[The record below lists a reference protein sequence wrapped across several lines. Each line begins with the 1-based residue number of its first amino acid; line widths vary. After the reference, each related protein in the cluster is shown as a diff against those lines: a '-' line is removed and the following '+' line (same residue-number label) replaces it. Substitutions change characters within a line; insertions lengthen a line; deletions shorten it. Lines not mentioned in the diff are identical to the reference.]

1 MCKWIPIK
9 HSFACGTDV
18 IVSELPKDGEA
29 VFVTCNGTKMR
40 CDTFLILPGGKEDF
54 VVLGIEYVEAWM
66 RFPKP
71 YNPNNL
77 SSLWV
82 PIEHNPN
89 DEQHPVQRIALP
101 NDGERVLI
109 TVNEGFIQTDIF
121 RIKADGTIGFDRV
134 PIDNVTAWMT
144 LPAPYVPRT
153 CGNCRYGV
161 ATYDDDGFRW
171 TDCQLLEDGVFSNTR
186 PIDCPL
192 KKEVNHGSN

>member
-18 IVSELPKDGEA
+18 IVSDLPKDGEI
-29 VFVTCNGTKMR
+29 VFITIRGKVG
-40 CDTFLILPGGKEDF
+40 CDVFEQLSDGRGKFKHLD
-54 VVLGIEYVEAWM
+54 VKGVEAWM

-71 YNPNNL
+71 YNPNNR

-82 PIEHNPN
+82 PIEHDSN

-101 NDGERVLI
+101 EDGERVLI
-109 TVNEGFIQTDIF
+109 TVSEGFVQVDIF
-121 RIKADGTIGFDRV
+121 RIWSDGTIGFDRV

-144 LPAPYVPRT
+144 FPAPYVPRT
-153 CGNCRYGV
+153 CGNCRYGIP
-161 ATYDDDGFRW
+161 TYDDDGFRW
-171 TDCQLLEDGVFSNTR
+171 TDCELLGEGVFSNTR

-192 KKEVNHGSN
+192 KKEV